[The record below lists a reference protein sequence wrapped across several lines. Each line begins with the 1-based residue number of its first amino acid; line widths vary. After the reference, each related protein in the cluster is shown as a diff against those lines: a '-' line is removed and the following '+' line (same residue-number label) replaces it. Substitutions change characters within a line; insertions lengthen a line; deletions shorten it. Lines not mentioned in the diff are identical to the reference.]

1 MTTTQKSSESDAENI
16 VQLKAKSQTASRRY
30 SSDEVADIIRL
41 GLLNDA
47 GEAEDT
53 VDYKELVSIGKDLG
67 VSAETIDRSI
77 LLLEQQ
83 QESKVQDRQLWQKF
97 RVHCLIFISVSIAS
111 VLINFMAGLEEFW
124 SAYIVIAMGLFVLG
138 HYVGLRYSPE
148 SLQKALERTS
158 ELARS
163 SASGYLVN
171 DENVSFKIEDPSGFM
186 ESEGIIY
193 LEEDKLQFEFK
204 TFDSMLG
211 LFRSQLKEVSV
222 SLSEIKTI
230 QLQQKFW
237 SSELVIQ
244 GRNMKAFRHLPGVGA
259 GKLVLKVKREA
270 QQAALT
276 LVLDVKQ
283 QLSLKP

>member
-244 GRNMKAFRHLPGVGA
+244 GRNMKAFRHLQGVGA

>member
-1 MTTTQKSSESDAENI
+1 M
-16 VQLKAKSQTASRRY
+16 
-30 SSDEVADIIRL
+30 ADIIRL

-158 ELARS
+158 ELASS